1 MHAEIY
7 PNELLFQQQC
17 HEIGAGNDWHHAPI
31 LVELMVKAKG
41 KAQPFSQLASQPVSQ
56 TGRAGQ

>member
-41 KAQPFSQLASQPVSQ
+41 KAQPVSQ